1 MSYLQLEH
9 QLESQESQ
17 YASSLRSARNHDR
30 TVRDLQVQ
38 ISRRDKQ
45 AAQLT
50 DDVSKGREKIER
62 LQQQIQE
69 LHAEEAKSQLAARR
83 AERDLREERE
93 KALMLERE
101 LEGWKGLRM
110 ERGARPTEW
119 GSERRMSGEGFA
131 RRRMSDTKGFL

>member
-1 MSYLQLEH
+1 MQ
-9 QLESQESQ
+9 
-17 YASSLRSARNHDR
+17 
-30 TVRDLQVQ
+30 DLQAQ

-62 LQQQIQE
+62 LQQEIQE
-69 LHAEEAKSQLAARR
+69 LHAGEAKSQQAARR
-83 AERDLREERE
+83 ADRDLREERE

-110 ERGARPTEW
+110 ERGRPSEW
-119 GSERRMSGEGFA
+119 GSDRRVSGEGFS
-131 RRRMSDTKGFL
+131 RRRISETKGFL